1 MNLLQIRKQFVKQS
15 GRYDLVK
22 DQEKYEDDGAD
33 FFIRAGQKFLD
44 TLLDKPKSSAVHE
57 ETLSAGDFTIKLG
70 NARAIKNVYFSNDD
84 GVEYLIKKSLKW
96 LREEYGEDSQL
107 ADVDQGTPA
116 YYSLSRI
123 RKNNTDDEEDS
134 VKKGIIFMPPTDKEI
149 TLHVEGLFFS
159 PELKEN
165 SDVNWWTETYP
176 HTMVQAGLYMLE
188 RFYRNSQGM
197 RDHLEAIL
205 KDLEGIDFDVVEE
218 EIAGTDIMDDS
229 FDITEYKRRR
239 DYGIG
244 NPGHAPPV

>member
-1 MNLLQIRKQFVKQS
+1 MNLLQIRKQFIKQS

-22 DQEKYEDDGAD
+22 DQENYEDDGAD

-57 ETLSAGDFTIKLG
+57 ETLSAGDFVIKFS
-70 NARAIKNVYFSNDD
+70 NARAVKNVYFSNDE
-84 GVEYLIKKSLKW
+84 GVEYLIKKPLKW
-96 LREEYGEDSQL
+96 LRQEFGEDSQL
-107 ADVDQGTPA
+107 ADVDKGTPG
-116 YYSLSRI
+116 YYALSRI
-123 RKNNTDDEEDS
+123 RNANSNDEEDS
-134 VKKGIIFMPPTDKEI
+134 IKKGVIIMPPTDEEI

-159 PELKEN
+159 PELEEG

-197 RDHLEAIL
+197 QDHLQAIL

-218 EIAGTDIMDDS
+218 EIAGTDVMDDS
-229 FDITEYKRRR
+229 FDITEYKQRR
-239 DYGIG
+239 DYGITDAG
-244 NPGHAPPV
+244 NAPPV